1 MSMPT
6 HSTTSTKPTLG
17 QWFESIVL
25 QFPLRLALGGL
36 FVFAAYNK
44 IGNIQAFAFA
54 IKGFKVLDAETH
66 GQLII
71 SAAYTI
77 PWIEMIAGVMLI
89 LGLKARAAAA
99 ALGIMLL
106 VFIAA
111 LVHVILDESIDAD
124 CSCFGDMNLVCK
136 ATVGWCQVIRD
147 LIMLVP
153 VIYLLWRGGGLL
165 SGDAMF
171 KPKSAPRN
179 AAETTYSGRPVDE
192 SDLRA

>member
-1 MSMPT
+1 MSIPT
-6 HSTTSTKPTLG
+6 PTTTKPTLG

-25 QFPLRLALGGL
+25 QFPLRLALGGV

-54 IKGFKVLDAETH
+54 IKGFKVLDADTH

-89 LGLKARAAAA
+89 LGLKTRAAAV

-111 LVHVILDESIDAD
+111 LVHVILDDSIDAD
-124 CSCFGDMNLVCK
+124 CSCFGDMNLVCE
-136 ATVGWCQVIRD
+136 ASVGWCQVIRD

-153 VIYLLWRGGGLL
+153 VVYLLWRNGGLL
-165 SGDAMF
+165 SCDALF
-171 KPKSAPRN
+171 KPKSAPLN
-179 AAETTYSGRPVDE
+179 AAEATYSGRPVDE